1 MLDIVG
7 LLQTEKNEFT
17 RSERALT
24 EIVLA
29 DVDSVL
35 KMSIVD
41 LAAQADVS
49 PPTVTRFCRRL
60 GCDSYADFKVRLA
73 QSRFVGQRYF
83 APAAGP
89 SSVREIAQGVVNG
102 IQSTIYETFDH
113 LDFDAVERAAES
125 IVKAGF
131 VLAFGSGGSSSMVA
145 TETEVRLFRLGL
157 KIASSTDHQVQMMRA
172 ASSPSGTVILAFS
185 LSGNNLPL
193 VRAMSVAGEY
203 GHTRIVI
210 TRSHSSMA
218 EQADIL
224 LPIDRRDNPDIL
236 RPTPGRY
243 ALLAA
248 VDILAQT
255 VATRLGSPAI
265 ASMRRIKHQLVV
277 NRDGDDAQPLGD

>member
-7 LLQTEKNEFT
+7 LLQTGKNEFT

-29 DVDSVL
+29 DVDRVL

-41 LAAQADVS
+41 LAAHADVS

-113 LDFDAVERAAES
+113 LDFDAVERAAETV
-125 IVKAGF
+125 VKAGF

-145 TETEVRLFRLGL
+145 TETEIRLFRLGL
-157 KIASSTDHQVQMMRA
+157 RIASSTDHQVQMMRA
-172 ASSPSGTVILAFS
+172 AASPAGTAIIAFS

-193 VRAMSVAGEY
+193 VKAMSVAGEY
-203 GHTRIVI
+203 GHTRIVV
-210 TRSHSSMA
+210 TRSGTPVSAQS
-218 EQADIL
+218 DIL
-224 LPIDRRDNPDIL
+224 LPVNWHENADIL

-243 ALLAA
+243 AVLVT

-255 VATRLGSPAI
+255 VATRLGPDAI
-265 ASMRRIKHQLVV
+265 SAMRRIKHQLVAT
-277 NRDGDDAQPLGD
+277 RDGNDTQPLGD

>member
-7 LLQTEKNEFT
+7 LLQTEKDAFT

-24 EIVLA
+24 DLVLA

-41 LAAQADVS
+41 LAAHADVS

-83 APAAGP
+83 APASGP

-102 IQSTIYETFDH
+102 IQSTLYDTFDK
-113 LDFDAVERAAES
+113 LDFEAIERAAES
-125 IVKAGF
+125 IVKSNF
-131 VLAFGSGGSSSMVA
+131 VLTFGSGGASSMMA
-145 TETEVRLFRLGL
+145 TEAEARLFRLGL
-157 KIASSTDHQVQMMRA
+157 KVSSSTDHQVQMMRA
-172 ASSPSGTVILAFS
+172 AAAPSGTVIIAFS
-185 LSGNNLPL
+185 MTGNNLPL
-193 VRAMSVAGEY
+193 AKALAVAGEY
-203 GHTRIVI
+203 AHTRIVI
-210 TRSHSSMA
+210 SKAGSVLA

-224 LPIDRRDNPDIL
+224 LPVSWRENQDIL

-243 ALLAA
+243 AFLANLDILSQTIAARLGTAA
-248 VDILAQT
+248 V
-255 VATRLGSPAI
+255 

>member
-35 KMSIVD
+35 KLSIVD
-41 LAAQADVS
+41 LAAQAEVS

-83 APAAGP
+83 SPPAGP
-89 SSVREIAQGVVNG
+89 SSAREIAQSVING

-125 IVKAGF
+125 ISKAGF

-145 TETEVRLFRLGL
+145 GETEMRLFRLGV
-157 KIASSTDHQVQMMRA
+157 KVASSTDHQVQMMRVA
-172 ASSPSGTVILAFS
+172 AAPSGTAVLAFS

-193 VRAMSVAGEY
+193 VKAMSVAGEY
-203 GHTRIVI
+203 GHTRIVV
-210 TRSHSSMA
+210 TRSGSPMA

-224 LPIDRRDNPDIL
+224 LPLDRRDNIDIL
-236 RPTPGRY
+236 QPTTGRY

-255 VATRLGSPAI
+255 VATRLGLSAI
-265 ASMRRIKHQLVV
+265 ASMRRIKHQFVV

>member
-7 LLQTEKNEFT
+7 LLQTEKDAFT

-83 APAAGP
+83 APASGP
-89 SSVREIAQGVVNG
+89 SSVREIAQGVING
-102 IQSTIYETFDH
+102 IQSTIYDSFDTC
-113 LDFDAVERAAES
+113 DFDAVERAAES
-125 IVKAGF
+125 LVKSSF
-131 VLAFGSGGSSSMVA
+131 ILSFGSGGSSSMMA
-145 TETEVRLFRLGL
+145 AEAEARFFRLGL
-157 KIASSTDHQVQMMRA
+157 KVASSTDHQVQMMRA
-172 ASSPSGTVILAFS
+172 ASAPSGAAIIAFS

-193 VRAMSVAGEY
+193 VKALSVAGEY
-203 GHTRIVI
+203 GLTRIIVS
-210 TRSHSSMA
+210 RAGSLMS
-218 EQADIL
+218 EQADIF
-224 LPIDRRDNPDIL
+224 LPVTWRENQDIL

-243 ALLAA
+243 AFLATL
-248 VDILAQT
+248 DILAQT
-255 VATRLGSPAI
+255 IAARLGSSAV

-277 NRDGDDAQPLGD
+277 NRDGDDGQPLGD